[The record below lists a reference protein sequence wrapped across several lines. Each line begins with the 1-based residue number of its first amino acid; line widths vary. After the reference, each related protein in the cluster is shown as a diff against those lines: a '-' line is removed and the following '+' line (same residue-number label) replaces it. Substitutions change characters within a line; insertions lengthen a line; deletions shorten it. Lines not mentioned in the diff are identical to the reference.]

1 MRIGYSKQ
9 FKKQY
14 KKLHKNNRDK
24 FVVKLNL
31 LLKNPNNPALSLH
44 KLHGKLK
51 NHMSI
56 NVTGDIR
63 AVFVYISSYT
73 IDFVAIGS
81 HSDLYS

>member
-14 KKLHKNNRDK
+14 KKLHENNRDK
-24 FVVKLNL
+24 FVAKLNL
-31 LLKNPNNPALSLH
+31 LVENPNNPTLSLH

-51 NHMSI
+51 NYMSI
-56 NVTGDIR
+56 NITGDVR
-63 AVFVYISSYT
+63 AVFVYVSSDT